1 MIDFLYIA
9 AAFQALSENPAKSNS
24 VLLKLE
30 ITAGD
35 IFQIDLSMLQALCEK
50 LRDGVGLTE
59 CGRTEDVLPYGRS
72 QDAKIENGRLSTIIR
87 ILKSL
92 KFGGQ
97 HSYAS
102 TDDFIMA
109 FSDGMVRDFSIGLI
123 NVICQCNICKEL
135 LSSELGGHCG
145 HLPGQEDENG
155 DVATYTIK
163 EGQPI
168 FISAEPFQLT
178 EHENIQLLRE
188 AWGLDRAALEKF
200 LSQSGELDKNEVID
214 KLPGASLIVTSSHP
228 SIHRR
233 PRKSRSRYRSGS

>member
-9 AAFQALSENPAKSNS
+9 ATFQALSENPAKSDS

-30 ITAGD
+30 ITAGG
-35 IFQIDLSMLQALCEK
+35 IFRIDPSMLQPLCEE
-50 LRDGVGLTE
+50 LRNGVGLTE
-59 CGRTEDVLPYGRS
+59 CGRTEDVLPYGKS
-72 QDAKIENGRLSTIIR
+72 QDAKIESGRLSTTIR
-87 ILKSL
+87 VPKSL

-109 FSDGMVRDFSIGLI
+109 FSDGMVQDFSIGLV
-123 NVICQCNICKEL
+123 NVICQCDICNEL
-135 LSSELGGHCG
+135 LSSELGGHCA

-188 AWGLDRAALEKF
+188 DWGLDRAALKEI

-214 KLPGASLIVTSSHP
+214 KLPSSSLIFTSSHP
-228 SIHRR
+228 GIHRR
-233 PRKSRSRYRSGS
+233 PRRSRSRYRSGS

>member
-9 AAFQALSENPAKSNS
+9 ATFQALTENPAKSNS

-35 IFQIDLSMLQALCEK
+35 IFRIDPSMLQPLCEE
-50 LRDGVGLTE
+50 LRNGVGLTE
-59 CGRTEDVLPYGRS
+59 CGRTEDVLPYGISR
-72 QDAKIENGRLSTIIR
+72 DAKIENGCLSTIIEV
-87 ILKSL
+87 LKGL
-92 KFGGQ
+92 NLGQ
-97 HSYAS
+97 RSYAS
-102 TDDFIMA
+102 TDDFIMV
-109 FSDGMVRDFSIGLI
+109 FSDGMVQDFSIGLI
-123 NVICQCNICKEL
+123 NVICQCDICNEL
-135 LSSELGGHCG
+135 LSSELGGHCA

-155 DVATYTIK
+155 NVATYTIK

-188 AWGLDRAALEKF
+188 DWELDRAALMEV
-200 LSQSGELDKNEVID
+200 LSQSGELGKIGVID
-214 KLPGASLIVTSSHP
+214 KLPGSSLIVTSSHP

-233 PRKSRSRYRSGS
+233 PRRSRSRYRSGS